1 MKKIVCMLAVF
12 VFTLCACKQEN
23 LSYNEKIQFP
33 QMAQELH
40 GDVPFDFSLKNKKE
54 IIGKELSIYKIIQ
67 RRNEKN
73 AEYYDGCLFKTF
85 SANVY
90 KTVEYE
96 HYTKYFCNDNDT
108 LEIYDTGSYI
118 FSHNRNSNDIVTLSD
133 DEAIIL
139 AEKFLKDY
147 ALLPNGFVA
156 GKILGGTYNKN
167 GEPLKKT
174 VGFYH
179 EIDGYEVY
187 GRSDITVEIDSIGI
201 NGVYS
206 IYNEYEFEQKVKS
219 LTFDEIL
226 DISPLKEGQI
236 IYDATKLSGEV
247 ERVVIDDLQI
257 MYYDSPV
264 NQPELTYILPI
275 YKFKGKI
282 YDVDGNFT
290 DYYWAIQAIS

>member
-1 MKKIVCMLAVF
+1 MKKIACMLAVF

-23 LSYNEKIQFP
+23 LYYNDKIQFP

-40 GDVPFDFSLKNKKE
+40 GDVPFEFSLKNKKE
-54 IIGKELSIYKIIQ
+54 IIGKELSVYKIIH
-67 RRNEKN
+67 RRNKKN

-85 SANVY
+85 ELNINKSVD
-90 KTVEYE
+90 YE

-108 LEIYDTGSYI
+108 LEIYDAGSYI
-118 FSHNRNSNDIVTLSD
+118 FSHNRKSNDIVTLSD

-139 AEKFLKDY
+139 AEKFLKDH
-147 ALLPNGFVA
+147 ALLPNGFVV
-156 GKILGGTYNKN
+156 GKTLGGTYKN

-187 GRSDITVEIDSIGI
+187 GRSDIIVEIDSIGI
-201 NGVYS
+201 NAVYS
-206 IYNEYEFEQKVKS
+206 IYSEYEFEQKVKS
-219 LTFDEIL
+219 LSLDEIL
-226 DISPLKEGQI
+226 AISPLKEGQI
-236 IYDATKLSGEV
+236 IYDATELSGEV

-264 NQPELTYILPI
+264 NQPQLTYIQPI

-282 YDVDGNFT
+282 YDVDGNST
-290 DYYWAIQAIS
+290 DCYWVIQAIS